1 MLFPAVATMLAPLL
15 FTQCAIAAL
24 TPDQVV
30 TNIGIVTTTSG
41 DLNTLLGGLTVN
53 VNSGTVQS
61 FATVSSVN
69 PLMILALI
77 GLQQLEQDFQ
87 TIISDLMADITAMAA
102 TPSFDDPDAVLIVN
116 ALDDVSYITHVLSL
130 RLS

>member
-1 MLFPAVATMLAPLL
+1 MLAPLL

-87 TIISDLMADITAMAA
+87 TIISELTADITAMAA
-102 TPSFDDPDAVLIVN
+102 TPSFNDPDAVLIVN

>member
-1 MLFPAVATMLAPLL
+1 MLFPAVAAMLAPLL

-87 TIISDLMADITAMAA
+87 TIISELTADITAMAA
-102 TPSFDDPDAVLIVN
+102 TPSFNDPDAVLIVN

>member
-87 TIISDLMADITAMAA
+87 TIISELTADITAMAA
-102 TPSFDDPDAVLIVN
+102 TPSFNDPDAVLIVN

>member
-1 MLFPAVATMLAPLL
+1 MLAPLL